1 MDLDGLCYLR
11 LERGAACHPCCHYWL
26 PVSGQNLR
34 TDKTCRRVQSFPS
47 TLPHRGR
54 RWWPWRCKRWLQR
67 SNQGEYGWN
76 ISNFDEH
83 PEAWWHYVKPL
94 IHIYNLWSFMYRGS
108 KHWFLVLS
116 FNREERERR
125 RQLAAEKA
133 QERQD
138 VSMARGIGNTSKASW
153 SKTCNFDHFCWY
165 LVWYIL
171 VSASWFHQAADANS
185 LRNNIVWDTNKNK
198 ILYIYIPIP
207 SGNIFSS
214 SRRQT
219 ILFAKIV
226 RKLEIMNHYIVLYT

>member
-1 MDLDGLCYLR
+1 MDLHGLCYLR
-11 LERGAACHPCCHYWL
+11 LERGAAHPCCHYWR

-47 TLPHRGR
+47 ALPHRGR

-76 ISNFDEH
+76 MLKHLKFRWTPWNMVTLCETF
-83 PEAWWHYVKPL
+83 
-94 IHIYNLWSFMYRGS
+94 IHIYDHLCTVVPSIA
-108 KHWFLVLS
+108 FLVLS

-133 QERQD
+133 QKRQD

-185 LRNNIVWDTNKNK
+185 LRNNIW
-198 ILYIYIPIP
+198 
-207 SGNIFSS
+207 NINENNITYTYTLREYFFEFAKANN
-214 SRRQT
+214 
-219 ILFAKIV
+219 LFAKIL
-226 RKLEIMNHYIVLYT
+226 RKLEVMNHYYWI